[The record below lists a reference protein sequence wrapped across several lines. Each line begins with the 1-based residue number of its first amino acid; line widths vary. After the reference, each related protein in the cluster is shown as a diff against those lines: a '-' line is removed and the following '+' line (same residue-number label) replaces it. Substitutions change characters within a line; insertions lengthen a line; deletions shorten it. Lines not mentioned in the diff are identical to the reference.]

1 MQVIKRI
8 ALALIASVWAP
19 LALADGHGQS
29 LELELRQPP
38 TTLAVT
44 SIHFG
49 EDKTTISAQGDT
61 GAYGKVYASYD
72 LTYDASRNS
81 GSVKASGRG
90 FAEGQV
96 AAGYAN
102 GIWYRDAEKVVM
114 QIVIMMNDGS
124 QNFETI
130 VTDPMTNSMTINTYA
145 LK

>member
-1 MQVIKRI
+1 M
-8 ALALIASVWAP
+8 A
-19 LALADGHGQS
+19 
-29 LELELRQPP
+29 
-38 TTLAVT
+38 AV
-44 SIHFG
+44 
-49 EDKTTISAQGDT
+49 
-61 GAYGKVYASYD
+61 
-72 LTYDASRNS
+72 
-81 GSVKASGRG
+81 

-130 VTDPMTNSMTINTYA
+130 VTDPMTNSMTIHTYA